1 MEKSGKSI
9 IRKEEMFKL
18 TDSAKAQIVSVCNK
32 EDSDAVRF
40 SIKGGGCSGFEYNWE
55 VLDEYIPEEYDRTL
69 DLADGRRFVVDNV
82 SINYIAGATIDFVT
96 EVMGSSF
103 KVSNPNA
110 SSACGC
116 GESVGFDSMLDYDS
130 DSVTLS
136 DAGI

>member
-55 VLDEYIPEEYDRTL
+55 VVDEYIPEEYDRTY

-103 KVSNPNA
+103 KVTNPNA

-116 GESVGFDSMLDYDS
+116 GESVGFDSMLDYES

>member
-1 MEKSGKSI
+1 
-9 IRKEEMFKL
+9 MFTL
-18 TDSAKAQIVSVCNK
+18 TDNAKAQIVSVCNK

-40 SIKGGGCSGFEYNWE
+40 SIKGGGCSGFEYNWAVE
-55 VLDEYIPEEYDRTL
+55 KEYIPEEYDRTL

-103 KVSNPNA
+103 KVTNPNA

-116 GESVGFDSMLDYDS
+116 GESVGFDSMLDYES

-136 DAGI
+136 DGGI

>member
-9 IRKEEMFKL
+9 IRKEKMFKL

-55 VLDEYIPEEYDRTL
+55 VVDEYIPEEYDRTL

>member
-1 MEKSGKSI
+1 MERSGKSI